1 MPGNMDHVYMS
12 FMDFLWATW
21 VLRPSAII
29 TVLVGGHH
37 QRGLAGIIAMK
48 LKERLN
54 LVVKKPRGEAK
65 DIKPTERISIV
76 VS

>member
-21 VLRPSAII
+21 VFRPSAIT
-29 TVLVGGHH
+29 TVLVGGQH
-37 QRGLAGIIAMK
+37 QKGLAGIIAMK

-54 LVVKKPRGEAK
+54 LVVKKPRGE
-65 DIKPTERISIV
+65 TEEVLYNLLMETSL
-76 VS
+76 